1 MRHSRESGDGR
12 YRHSE
17 GAWVLAHKVVELGF
31 NILTLKLLTTLMRG
45 APSAYGEFNLALTA
59 TVLMANVLLLPVN
72 QAYLRGYHTA
82 ASNRTLPAMT
92 SVLMRWYTWAT
103 VAVAVVAAVWTR
115 PIAAWF
121 GLEPWTPLA
130 TGIVFLTNRWRMLG
144 IEVMEVARE
153 RRAWTLTNVG
163 FLAAQL
169 VAVAAVALYWGASA
183 SGALLA
189 YGVTAGLFAVF
200 NVARFSRVARGAGSG
215 DGRFGGLIVSYGIPA
230 ALLLLLQAV
239 QSFADRYI
247 LGMWAS
253 LEAVGRY
260 VAAYQVCGVPYMFLM
275 GALQALCVPIAF
287 QRAQDVDDPRQT
299 WAGDRVIVFSVLAY
313 TFLGLLALGAFMLWG
328 EQVLRLSTAAEFAV
342 PWSVLVVL
350 AAGRFLQGFS
360 LLLQNFFAV
369 HQMMSASLGFRS
381 VGAALTLPICW
392 ILIRSNGMY
401 GAAVASAVSVTLYG
415 LIVSFGPGG
424 CFWLVRDA
432 RRRRA
437 PVGLPLVATESAA

>member
-1 MRHSRESGDGR
+1 MRNARESGDGR

-17 GAWVLAHKVVELGF
+17 GAWVLAHKVLELGF
-31 NILTLKLLTTLMRG
+31 NILTLKVLTTLMRG

-59 TVLMANVLLLPVN
+59 TVLIANVILLPVN

-82 ASNRTLPAMT
+82 TSNRTLPRMT
-92 SVLMRWYTWAT
+92 SVLMRWYAWAT
-103 VAVAVVAAVWTR
+103 VAVAVVAAIWTR
-115 PIAAWF
+115 PIAAYF

-130 TGIVFLTNRWRMLG
+130 TGLVFLTNRWRLLG

-153 RRAWTLTNVG
+153 RRAWTLINVA
-163 FLAAQL
+163 FLAAQS

-189 YGVTAGLFAVF
+189 YGVTAGLFAIFSVS
-200 NVARFSRVARGAGSG
+200 RFSRVAGEAGAG

-253 LEAVGRY
+253 LEVVGRY
-260 VAAYQVCGVPYMFLM
+260 VAAYQVSGVPYMFLM

-299 WAGDRVIVFSVLAY
+299 WAGDRVILFSVLAY
-313 TFLGLLALGAFMLWG
+313 TVLGLLALGAFMLWG

-369 HQMMSASLGFRS
+369 HQMMTASLGFRS
-381 VGAALTLPICW
+381 VGAALTVPICW
-392 ILIRSNGMY
+392 IFIRSGGMY

-424 CFWLVRDA
+424 CFWLVRDT

-437 PVGLPLVATESAA
+437 PARLPLVATESAA